1 MRKTTA
7 PQPTQPSATTR
18 VLASA
23 LLLAYGGA
31 WSYWL
36 ALPLLAPRMKP
47 SPRLHQ
53 LLIATTDALALLLLG
68 FAAMVAFNAKV
79 RATTSDTT
87 LLACVGIAALL
98 GYQHWYLH
106 AAAARK
112 PLPSPPSAHALLR
125 AAPIGAAAALA
136 LATGA
141 WGLLA

>member
-1 MRKTTA
+1 MRKTTSA
-7 PQPTQPSATTR
+7 SQPTQPSATTR

-23 LLLAYGGA
+23 LLLAYGGV

-36 ALPLLAPRMKP
+36 VLPLLAPRMKP
-47 SPRLHQ
+47 SPRLRL

-79 RATTSDTT
+79 RATTNDTT

-112 PLPSPPSAHALLR
+112 PPPPSAHALLR

-141 WGLLA
+141 GGLLA